1 MVVSNTTEPVFKLS
15 SSTTTKVANN
25 MTTSSI
31 SVSSSKNNLVLYHQQ
46 TINGPSM
53 QDRHF
58 TQSVTSKT
66 YKMKGNENEIYK
78 SSAIPNGSP
87 SNSPTVNNRNH
98 ISNPTNPLGTPT
110 FRRSSTGGDRNRGS
124 MRKML
129 PALPDM
135 DTQMSLSAKMIDRRT
150 STPRGN
156 HSYGPFFL
164 EYSLLAEYNLL
175 RKQRLPG
182 VYVIPSTHTPLC
194 WYGIIFIRQGIYQE
208 GIFRFKIIIPENY
221 PDGDCPRVFFD
232 HPVFHPLIE
241 QHSPFEM
248 DVRRGLLKK
257 WRRNVNHIWQILLY
271 VRRAFY
277 KIDTSDPLNQEA
289 ADLYDILGKSG
300 ERDQFK
306 QQARSCVMEWRDRTF
321 NSPCIDDPH
330 YLTFSPYEP
339 KVHEPVR
346 QAMMTDARKLEQ
358 EEEEVRSRNCLS
370 LNTHREYNPYSSNRG
385 HSFIEPG
392 SLKIFSK
399 DSQLHPTSQ
408 SLIS

>member
-1 MVVSNTTEPVFKLS
+1 MTS
-15 SSTTTKVANN
+15 SSVSVNASKANV
-25 MTTSSI
+25 I
-31 SVSSSKNNLVLYHQQ
+31 LYHQNV
-46 TINGPSM
+46 NGTL
-53 QDRHF
+53 QDRPFVHGVSQKSYKFKSNDKDFYTPPSSF
-58 TQSVTSKT
+58 TNS
-66 YKMKGNENEIYK
+66 
-78 SSAIPNGSP
+78 SP
-87 SNSPTVNNRNH
+87 SNSPIIHRNT
-98 ISNPTNPLGTPT
+98 ISNSPNPLTPT
-110 FRRSSTGGDRNRGS
+110 FRRASGGDRNRGS

-150 STPRGN
+150 CTPRGN

-175 RKQRLPG
+175 RKQKLPG

-194 WYGIIFIRQGIYQE
+194 WYGIIFVRQSIYQE

-232 HPVFHPLIE
+232 QSVFHPLIE
-241 QHSPFEM
+241 PQAPFEL
-248 DVRRGLLKK
+248 DVRRGPLKK

-271 VRRAFY
+271 TRRAFY
-277 KIDTSDPLNQEA
+277 KIDTSEPLNQEA
-289 ADLYDILGKSG
+289 ADLYDLSG
-300 ERDQFK
+300 TSSEREQFK
-306 QQARSCVMEWRDRTF
+306 QQVRSCVMEWRDRIF
-321 NSPCIDDPH
+321 SPPSVDDPH
-330 YLTFSPYEP
+330 YLNFSPYEP

-346 QAMMTDARKLEQ
+346 QAMMTDAKKLEQ

-370 LNTHREYNPYSSNRG
+370 LNTHNAYALNRG

-399 DSQLHPTSQ
+399 DSRLHQTSQ

>member
-1 MVVSNTTEPVFKLS
+1 MQLHIRLHRNMDLLSDIFGTLWYELDSDTKILITWFFYYMIFMHINHKPFFCFQVVSNTTEPVFKLS

-135 DTQMSLSAKMIDRRT
+135 DTQVIITIMISIFT
-150 STPRGN
+150 
-156 HSYGPFFL
+156 
-164 EYSLLAEYNLL
+164 YS
-175 RKQRLPG
+175 
-182 VYVIPSTHTPLC
+182 
-194 WYGIIFIRQGIYQE
+194 
-208 GIFRFKIIIPENY
+208 
-221 PDGDCPRVFFD
+221 
-232 HPVFHPLIE
+232 
-241 QHSPFEM
+241 
-248 DVRRGLLKK
+248 
-257 WRRNVNHIWQILLY
+257 
-271 VRRAFY
+271 
-277 KIDTSDPLNQEA
+277 
-289 ADLYDILGKSG
+289 
-300 ERDQFK
+300 
-306 QQARSCVMEWRDRTF
+306 
-321 NSPCIDDPH
+321 
-330 YLTFSPYEP
+330 
-339 KVHEPVR
+339 
-346 QAMMTDARKLEQ
+346 
-358 EEEEVRSRNCLS
+358 
-370 LNTHREYNPYSSNRG
+370 
-385 HSFIEPG
+385 
-392 SLKIFSK
+392 
-399 DSQLHPTSQ
+399 
-408 SLIS
+408 